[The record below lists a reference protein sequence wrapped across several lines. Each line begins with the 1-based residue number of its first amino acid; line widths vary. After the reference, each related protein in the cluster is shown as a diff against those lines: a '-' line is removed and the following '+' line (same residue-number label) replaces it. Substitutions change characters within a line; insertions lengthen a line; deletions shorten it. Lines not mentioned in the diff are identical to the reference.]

1 MTRTTH
7 VPTPLR
13 LSLRAEP
20 SCVRYAREAVAEAA
34 SELGMPRRLVND
46 VRLCVSEAVSNAV
59 RHAYVGELGDVH
71 ITFQRLGGGVRVVV
85 RDFGTGMPTRRRT
98 RARSSGGFGWTIMR
112 ALADRCT
119 VKSTSKDGTE
129 VTMSF
134 GTRLPAPAP
143 R

>member
-20 SCVRYAREAVAEAA
+20 SCIRYARDAVAEAV
-34 SELGMPRRLVND
+34 SEFGMPTRVVND

-59 RHAYVGELGDVH
+59 RHAYVGEVGDVH
-71 ITFQRLGGGVRVVV
+71 IMFQRLGGGVLVVV
-85 RDFGTGMPTRRRT
+85 RDFGSGAPTT
-98 RARSSGGFGWTIMR
+98 RGTHARSSGGFGWPIIR

-119 VKSTSKDGTE
+119 VNSTSKDGTE

-134 GTRLPAPAP
+134 GTRVPATA
-143 R
+143 RR